1 MALMNAKA
9 PVSERAPGSQ
19 PCCSSLQ
26 TSLQHTGGH
35 QQDEPPDGHLPTA
48 GGDTIT
54 QPHHV
59 PSRPWAVPGPSTAE
73 SSCGSAPVV
82 AGGLWFQPGP
92 PCPEGCSP
100 SCPGGLGEL
109 RLTLAQRPWGGSGWP
124 STLAGVCSPA
134 EKPAGRDGNGAAWRR
149 LLHICVC
156 LCTRGTFRLLLLFKY
171 FNASHLVSY
180 FLKMDTSMSY
190 THISKCLCI
199 GINTRSRKAQSDS

>member
-1 MALMNAKA
+1 MQRPQYQSGRPAPSPAAL
-9 PVSERAPGSQ
+9 
-19 PCCSSLQ
+19 L
-26 TSLQHTGGH
+26 
-35 QQDEPPDGHLPTA
+35 
-48 GGDTIT
+48 
-54 QPHHV
+54 
-59 PSRPWAVPGPSTAE
+59 SRPPCSTQEGTSRMNPWTDTSQRRGVTLSRSHTTCPADRGRSLGPPRPKVPAVQPQ
-73 SSCGSAPVV
+73 SSQGGSGSSRVH
-82 AGGLWFQPGP
+82 